1 MWEALCNRLGTQAEQ
16 KTEGRSFSESSLAAM
31 VIISVIASRHQIP
44 ASSVFDCG
52 LVSWSSVVLPGSQA
66 QSEVV
71 SLVPLALNLQHRLRS

>member
-1 MWEALCNRLGTQAEQ
+1 MLTL
-16 KTEGRSFSESSLAAM
+16 ESSLAAM

-52 LVSWSSVVLPGSQA
+52 LGSWSSVVLPGSQA